1 MQLQSFKWVVAQ
13 LHAVNYLKIEMITSY
28 PVNILR
34 QVKSNPLFILAQ
46 LKLTVIYTFTR
57 DKTAITWIC
66 CLARDAL
73 WAPRP
78 RVVVEALSRTRE
90 DIVPNPFSLWVSFA
104 AETMSNMSSSLS
116 LNSCLMATGDSTAPF
131 CSGADL
137 RKPDK
142 TSITKYELVSRMC
155 EQVSRTFSN
164 EEYSKMLSKFVLN
177 FKYAVLYTYY
187 TEKFTM
193 KIL

>member
-1 MQLQSFKWVVAQ
+1 
-13 LHAVNYLKIEMITSY
+13 
-28 PVNILR
+28 
-34 QVKSNPLFILAQ
+34 
-46 LKLTVIYTFTR
+46 
-57 DKTAITWIC
+57 
-66 CLARDAL
+66 
-73 WAPRP
+73 
-78 RVVVEALSRTRE
+78 
-90 DIVPNPFSLWVSFA
+90 
-104 AETMSNMSSSLS
+104 
-116 LNSCLMATGDSTAPF
+116 MATGDSTAPL